1 MAQTQITTAF
11 PTKMT
16 PSPDDPAA
24 SVDTDG
30 DGKPDDWNEGK
41 SALRTH
47 RRSDPA
53 LVLDNDDDN
62 DGVADSEDS
71 DPLVYSPQIEGTLL
85 DPSADTDNDG
95 VSNEHDHFPEDP
107 NEVIDLDFD
116 GLGNNADDDDDGD
129 GVADAEDAFPENPFE
144 QKDTDGDGVGDY
156 VDAEPNNAN
165 VQSLTIAQALVGI
178 TESVLRNC
186 LERQTQELTY
196 ASELES
202 LRCGGD
208 DGGPTTDL
216 SGIRAFHNLQSI
228 YLGRGAPSTLEPLRG
243 LIHLRSLG
251 IANYDWDFNDF
262 GQLAPFYNL
271 DSFYFD
277 QVTNLSS
284 TDMEPLER
292 LPRLTHFSSG
302 SKGTLTSLEFLAK
315 LPRLQRLGVNYS
327 GVLDYSPVNYLKYL
341 RDFYAWS
348 NNPAISNVAFLDYA
362 PNLRYLRS

>member
-1 MAQTQITTAF
+1 ME
-11 PTKMT
+11 
-16 PSPDDPAA
+16 
-24 SVDTDG
+24 
-30 DGKPDDWNEGK
+30 W
-41 SALRTH
+41 
-47 RRSDPA
+47 
-53 LVLDNDDDN
+53 
-62 DGVADSEDS
+62 
-71 DPLVYSPQIEGTLL
+71 
-85 DPSADTDNDG
+85 
-95 VSNEHDHFPEDP
+95 
-107 NEVIDLDFD
+107 IDLDFD

-216 SGIRAFHNLQSI
+216 SGIRAFYNLQSI

-271 DSFYFD
+271 DGFYFD

-302 SKGTLTSLEFLAK
+302 SKGTLTSLEFLSK
-315 LPRLQRLGVNYS
+315 LPRLQRLGVNLQWGFGLFAS
-327 GVLDYSPVNYLKYL
+327 
-341 RDFYAWS
+341 
-348 NNPAISNVAFLDYA
+348 
-362 PNLRYLRS
+362 

>member
-1 MAQTQITTAF
+1 MENILVPLSSAARHVLLIGFVLLSGSLFAADADLDGYEDVQDAF
-11 PTKMT
+11 PN
-16 PSPDDPAA
+16 DPAA

-41 SALRTH
+41 SATD
-47 RRSDPA
+47 STSVPT

-165 VQSLTIAQALVGI
+165 VQSLTIAQAAGGNHGI
-178 TESVLRNC
+178 CS
-186 LERQTQELTY
+186 
-196 ASELES
+196 
-202 LRCGGD
+202 
-208 DGGPTTDL
+208 
-216 SGIRAFHNLQSI
+216 
-228 YLGRGAPSTLEPLRG
+228 
-243 LIHLRSLG
+243 
-251 IANYDWDFNDF
+251 
-262 GQLAPFYNL
+262 
-271 DSFYFD
+271 
-277 QVTNLSS
+277 
-284 TDMEPLER
+284 
-292 LPRLTHFSSG
+292 
-302 SKGTLTSLEFLAK
+302 AK
-315 LPRLQRLGVNYS
+315 LLGATDSRANLCL
-327 GVLDYSPVNYLKYL
+327 GT
-341 RDFYAWS
+341 R
-348 NNPAISNVAFLDYA
+348 IA
-362 PNLRYLRS
+362 PLWR